1 MRAGENGPCPERPTC
16 ITLSTMDQQPRTIL
30 ITGASSG
37 IGAAL
42 AMVYAGPGVTLYL
55 GGRDEARLAAL
66 AERCRQA
73 GAVCHVAAIDVTD
86 RTAMKT
92 WVEASDAQSPL
103 DLVIANAGIS
113 AGTGFDGESPEQT
126 RRIME
131 TNVDGAF
138 NTVLPILPAMIQRRQ
153 GQVAVMSSLASFR
166 GFPGAPAYCASKA
179 TLRLWGEGQRV
190 WLRHN
195 VRLSVI
201 CPGFVR
207 TPMSD
212 GNPYPMPFLMDAER
226 SAAII
231 KRGLARNKGRIAFP
245 WQTYWLA
252 LLVAALPLALTDAL
266 LAKTPNKP
274 ADEQ

>member
-1 MRAGENGPCPERPTC
+1 
-16 ITLSTMDQQPRTIL
+16 MDQQPRNIL

-42 AMVYAGPGVTLYL
+42 AEIYAAPGVTLFL
-55 GGRDEARLAAL
+55 GGRDETRLADL
-66 AERCRQA
+66 AGRCKTA
-73 GAVCHVAAIDVTD
+73 GAACQTAAIDVTD
-86 RTAMKT
+86 HVAMKA
-92 WVEASDAQSPL
+92 WVEACDAQGNL
-103 DLVIANAGIS
+103 DLVVANAGIS
-113 AGTGFDGESPEQT
+113 AGTGFAGESPEQT

-138 NTVLPILPAMIQRRQ
+138 NTVLPVLPAMVARKR

-190 WLRHN
+190 WLRQHN
-195 VRLSVI
+195 VKLSVI

-226 SAAII
+226 SARII
-231 KRGLARNKGRIAFP
+231 KRGLARNKARIAFP

-252 LLVAALPLALTDAL
+252 QLVAMLPLALTDAL
-266 LAKTPNKP
+266 LAKTPSKP
-274 ADEQ
+274 SQEG

>member
-1 MRAGENGPCPERPTC
+1 
-16 ITLSTMDQQPRTIL
+16 MDQQPRNIL

-42 AMVYAGPGVTLYL
+42 AEIYAAPGVTLYL
-55 GGRDEARLAAL
+55 GGRDEARLSDL
-66 AERCRQA
+66 AGRCGQV
-73 GAVCHVAAIDVTD
+73 GATCQTAAIDVTD
-86 RTAMKT
+86 SAAMKT
-92 WVEASDAQSPL
+92 WVEASDAQSTL

-113 AGTGFDGESPEQT
+113 AGTGFAGESPEQT
-126 RRIME
+126 RRIMK
-131 TNVDGAF
+131 TNVAGAF
-138 NTVLPILPAMIQRRQ
+138 NTVLPVLPAMVARKH

-190 WLRHN
+190 WLRQHN
-195 VRLSVI
+195 VKLSVI

-226 SAAII
+226 SARII
-231 KRGLARNKGRIAFP
+231 QRGLARNKARIAFP

-252 LLVAALPLALTDAL
+252 QLVTMLPLALTDAL
-266 LAKTPNKP
+266 LAKTPSKP
-274 ADEQ
+274 AED

>member
-1 MRAGENGPCPERPTC
+1 
-16 ITLSTMDQQPRTIL
+16 MDQQPRNIL

-42 AMVYAGPGVTLYL
+42 AEIYAAPSVALYL
-55 GGRDEARLAAL
+55 GGRDETRLSEL
-66 AERCRQA
+66 AGRCELA
-73 GAVCHVAAIDVTD
+73 GAACHTAAIDVTD
-86 RTAMKT
+86 SAAMKA
-92 WVEASDAQSPL
+92 WVEASDAQSAL

-113 AGTGFDGESPEQT
+113 AGTGFAGESPEQT
-126 RRIME
+126 RRIMK

-138 NTVLPILPAMIQRRQ
+138 NTVLPVLPAMIERKR

-166 GFPGAPAYCASKA
+166 GFPGAPAYCGSKA
-179 TLRLWGEGQRV
+179 TIRLWGEGQRV
-190 WLRHN
+190 WLRQHK
-195 VRLSVI
+195 VQLSVI

-226 SAAII
+226 SARII
-231 KRGLARNKGRIAFP
+231 KRGLARNKARIAFP

-252 LLVAALPLALTDAL
+252 QLVTMLPLALTDAL
-266 LAKTPNKP
+266 LAKTPSKP
-274 ADEQ
+274 AEED

>member
-1 MRAGENGPCPERPTC
+1 
-16 ITLSTMDQQPRTIL
+16 MDQQPRNIL

-42 AMVYAGPGVTLYL
+42 AEIYAAPGVTLFL
-55 GGRDEARLAAL
+55 GGRDETRLADL
-66 AERCRQA
+66 AGRCKTA
-73 GAVCHVAAIDVTD
+73 GAACQTAAIDVTD
-86 RTAMKT
+86 HVAMKA
-92 WVEASDAQSPL
+92 WVEACDAQGNL
-103 DLVIANAGIS
+103 DLVVANAGIS
-113 AGTGFDGESPEQT
+113 AGTGFAGESPEQT

-138 NTVLPILPAMIQRRQ
+138 NTVLPVLPAMVARKR

-190 WLRHN
+190 WLRQHN
-195 VRLSVI
+195 VKLSVI

-226 SAAII
+226 SARII
-231 KRGLARNKGRIAFP
+231 KRGLARNKARIAFP
-245 WQTYWLA
+245 WQTTWLA
-252 LLVAALPLALTDAL
+252 QLVAMLPLTLTDAL
-266 LAKTPNKP
+266 LAKTPSKP
-274 ADEQ
+274 SQEG

>member
-1 MRAGENGPCPERPTC
+1 
-16 ITLSTMDQQPRTIL
+16 MDQQPRNIL

-42 AMVYAGPGVTLYL
+42 AEIYAAPGVTLFL
-55 GGRDEARLAAL
+55 GGRDETRLADL
-66 AERCRQA
+66 AGRCKTA
-73 GAVCHVAAIDVTD
+73 GAACQTAAIDVTD
-86 RTAMKT
+86 HVAIKA
-92 WVEASDAQSPL
+92 WVEACDAQGNL
-103 DLVIANAGIS
+103 DLVVANAGIS
-113 AGTGFDGESPEQT
+113 AGTGFAGESPEQT

-138 NTVLPILPAMIQRRQ
+138 NTVLPVLPAMVARKR

-190 WLRHN
+190 WLRQHN
-195 VRLSVI
+195 VKLSVI

-226 SAAII
+226 SARII
-231 KRGLARNKGRIAFP
+231 KRGLARNKARIAFP

-252 LLVAALPLALTDAL
+252 QLVAMLPLALTDAL
-266 LAKTPNKP
+266 LAKTPSKP
-274 ADEQ
+274 SQEG

>member
-1 MRAGENGPCPERPTC
+1 
-16 ITLSTMDQQPRTIL
+16 MDQQPRNIL

-42 AMVYAGPGVTLYL
+42 AEIYAASGVALYL
-55 GGRDEARLAAL
+55 GGRDEARLSDL
-66 AERCRQA
+66 AGRCETA
-73 GAVCHVAAIDVTD
+73 GASCQTAAIDVTD
-86 RTAMKT
+86 SAAMKA
-92 WVEASDAQSPL
+92 WVEASDAQGPL

-113 AGTGFDGESPEQT
+113 AGTGFAGESPEQT

-138 NTVLPILPAMIQRRQ
+138 NTVLPVLPAMVKRKR

-190 WLRHN
+190 WLRQHS
-195 VRLSVI
+195 VKLSVI

-212 GNPYPMPFLMDAER
+212 NNPYPMPFLMDAER
-226 SAAII
+226 SARII
-231 KRGLARNKGRIAFP
+231 KRGLARNKARIAFP

-252 LLVAALPLALTDAL
+252 QLVTMLPLALTDAL
-266 LAKTPNKP
+266 LAKTPSKP
-274 ADEQ
+274 SEEG